1 MDITHSLIK
10 AIKAAVK
17 AAKAYT
23 DQKTAGISG
32 GIEYKGSVSY
42 YSDLPANPAVNDAYT
57 VKYAGTS
64 GSVADGTEYVW
75 GYDTDQ
81 QAYAWIDWSKDSYTK
96 AETNS
101 LLAGKQNTI
110 DNNHKLAGSLSV
122 LTGYSIA
129 SSASALSADDTV
141 NQAFGKIEKGLNDV
155 TAVVGDINAALEEVL

>member
-42 YSDLPANPAVNDAYT
+42 YSDLPANPTVNDAYT

-64 GSVADGTEYVW
+64 GSVADG
-75 GYDTDQ
+75 
-81 QAYAWIDWSKDSYTK
+81 WIDWSKDSYTK

-141 NQAFGKIEKGLNDV
+141 NQAFGKIEKGINDV